1 MPRLGAE
8 LWNCSRH
15 CSAVS
20 ASVVPN
26 GTDHFAHDLLRTL
39 PLKCNEFCIIKPS
52 RGCEGE
58 AGDDR
63 LILPRSSF
71 SIISKSEG
79 LWKLLQGFS
88 PQSISKVHAMQSRQL
103 GTLFRLGLADP
114 VIIGHLCL
122 KLQVVPHHR

>member
-8 LWNCSRH
+8 LRNCSRH
-15 CSAVS
+15 CLAVS

-26 GTDHFAHDLLRTL
+26 GTHHFTHDLLRTL

-58 AGDDR
+58 AGDDC

-71 SIISKSEG
+71 SIISKSG
-79 LWKLLQGFS
+79 GGGGGIIAGILSTIHLQGARNA
-88 PQSISKVHAMQSRQL
+88 IKAV
-103 GTLFRLGLADP
+103 GD
-114 VIIGHLCL
+114 
-122 KLQVVPHHR
+122 VV